1 MIILKIGLVLGMIG
15 HAVNLWCDRVLS
27 VTPNGKITLATMKEI
42 DNPEGMAQLYE
53 GVDASVPMKSAI
65 FGIMSL
71 VLEFFGYFSI
81 AYFVHSFSVVF
92 GIILFVCG
100 AVFALAYFGYII
112 YVVTLI
118 VSICMQVC
126 ELPLWSL
133 VFTVLP
139 IFIAL
144 TPFKI
149 IGTLHIS
156 AMITFLDWVLFANVK
171 RIRLP
176 GTENMDREYHQKWF
190 HVKVCLPMIPVFA
203 VIGVLSSLI
212 MVWIW

>member
-1 MIILKIGLVLGMIG
+1 MIFLKIGLVLGMIG

-81 AYFVHSFSVVF
+81 AYFVHTFSVVF

-100 AVFALAYFGYII
+100 AVFAILGSGHHMKYALGVWMFIKGGRDGKAYELLGGLYHGGNATKLAYFGYII
-112 YVVTLI
+112 YVVTLM

-126 ELPLWSL
+126 GLPLWSL

-156 AMITFLDWVLFANVK
+156 AKIGRA
-171 RIRLP
+171 
-176 GTENMDREYHQKWF
+176 
-190 HVKVCLPMIPVFA
+190 HV
-203 VIGVLSSLI
+203 
-212 MVWIW
+212 

>member
-126 ELPLWSL
+126 GLPLWSL

-139 IFIAL
+139 IFIAF

-171 RIRLP
+171 RIRLSVC
-176 GTENMDREYHQKWF
+176 GAVCSAREDQETLFYD
-190 HVKVCLPMIPVFA
+190 
-203 VIGVLSSLI
+203 
-212 MVWIW
+212 